1 MANIAQWTC
10 PTCNTSV
17 ATPFCAIC
25 GESPLQ
31 ARELSL
37 RGLFGHIFEATTNI
51 DSRLVRS
58 FRYLVSRPGI
68 LTVAYLEGRR
78 KPYLGPVRLFL
89 IANVLFFAVESLTGG
104 TIFTAPLDSHLHTQP
119 WDVLAQHLVAHRLE
133 ALNTTLALYAP
144 GFDQALA
151 LKARSLIILMALC
164 FAFAPALVFL
174 RGRRRPLIAHAVFS
188 LHFFAFLLL
197 LLCIAT
203 AVPPIGSLIGG
214 GGLTSEGLDYVLIG
228 ILLATS
234 AVYLYLA
241 TGAVYGAR
249 GMMRMLKT
257 AALTAAV
264 FLILLGYRFVL
275 FLITLYTT

>member
-1 MANIAQWTC
+1 MASVAQWTC
-10 PTCNTSV
+10 PTCNALV
-17 ATPFCAIC
+17 ASPFCPTC
-25 GESPLQ
+25 GESPLH
-31 ARELSL
+31 ARELTL
-37 RGLFGHIFEATTNI
+37 RGLFGHIFEAFTNI

-58 FRYLVSRPGI
+58 FRYLVSRPGV

-89 IANVLFFAVESLTGG
+89 ITNVLFFAVESLTGG
-104 TIFTAPLDSHLHTQP
+104 MIFTAPLASHLHAQP

-151 LKARSLIILMALC
+151 LNARSLIILMALC
-164 FAFAPALVFL
+164 FAFALALVFL
-174 RGRRRPLIAHAVFS
+174 RGRRPQIAHAVFS

-197 LLCIAT
+197 PLCVAT
-203 AVPPIGSLIGG
+203 AVPRIDSLIGG
-214 GGLTSEGLDYVLIG
+214 AGLTSQSLDYVVIG

-249 GMMRMLKT
+249 GMMRVLKT

-264 FLILLGYRFVL
+264 FFILLCYRFVL
-275 FLITLYTT
+275 LLITLYTT

>member
-1 MANIAQWTC
+1 VANIAQWTC
-10 PTCNTSV
+10 PTCNTLV

-25 GESPLQ
+25 GESPLHV
-31 ARELSL
+31 RELTL
-37 RGLFGHIFEATTNI
+37 RGLFGHIFEAFTNI

-58 FRYLVSRPGI
+58 FRYLVSRPGV

-89 IANVLFFAVESLTGG
+89 ITNVLFFAVESLTGG

-119 WDVLAQHLVAHRLE
+119 WDVLAQHLVSQRLE

-174 RGRRRPLIAHAVFS
+174 RGRLIAHAVFS

-197 LLCIAT
+197 LLCVAT
-203 AVPPIGSLIGG
+203 AVPTIDSLIGG
-214 GGLTSEGLDYVLIG
+214 AGLTSQSLDYVLIG

-249 GMMRMLKT
+249 GMMRVLKT

-264 FLILLGYRFVL
+264 FFILLGYRFVL
-275 FLITLYTT
+275 LLITLYTT